1 MIRIEISL
9 DAEEGQI
16 ETAEWYKEVIER
28 FIAGRDMVY
37 ICERG
42 SIAGEL
48 SLNFKE
54 REDTV
59 PYGNKL
65 QESLRLS

>member
-9 DAEEGQI
+9 DAEQGQI

-28 FIAGRDMVY
+28 FISDKDMVY